1 MYNCGRVPTYI
12 LSTSIPKFMNKEKGY
27 SPTDC
32 ILTSDKMGKYL
43 PNFVIVNYVVFRWMA
58 EEKKKIPKETLIIN

>member
-1 MYNCGRVPTYI
+1 
-12 LSTSIPKFMNKEKGY
+12 MNKEKGY

-43 PNFVIVNYVVFRWMA
+43 PNFVIVNYVVLRWMA